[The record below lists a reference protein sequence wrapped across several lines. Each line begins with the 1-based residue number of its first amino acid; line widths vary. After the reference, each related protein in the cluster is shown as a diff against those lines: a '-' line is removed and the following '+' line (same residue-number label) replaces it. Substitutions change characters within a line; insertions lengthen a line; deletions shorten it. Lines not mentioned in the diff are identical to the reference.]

1 MTMTEKTGAMLTRTI
16 LNILDK
22 DGRECRDRSHDDIL
36 VLWMARGD
44 LQKSGYSRI
53 CQLVR

>member
-22 DGRECRDRSHDDIL
+22 DGRECRDRSHDDVL

>member
-1 MTMTEKTGAMLTRTI
+1 MTEKPEAVLTRTI

-22 DGRECRDRSHDDIL
+22 DGRECRDRVYYDVL
-36 VLWMARGD
+36 VLWVTRGD

-53 CQLVR
+53 R